1 MKTRLVVSL
10 IVLTSCQWTDAGR
23 ADAPLVPEPSAGAY
37 FPKKEYRPAPLPSFA
52 SLRDQLPAS
61 AVPNDAA
68 EHDENA
74 SIFRLVDKSDQ
85 GVGP

>member
-1 MKTRLVVSL
+1 VGLSL
-10 IVLTSCQWTDAGR
+10 GF
-23 ADAPLVPEPSAGAY
+23 SAGSAGLGAADDDGRCQFVY
-37 FPKKEYRPAPLPSFA
+37 EGEPGEL
-52 SLRDQLPAS
+52 LRDQLPAS

>member
-1 MKTRLVVSL
+1 VGLSL
-10 IVLTSCQWTDAGR
+10 GF
-23 ADAPLVPEPSAGAY
+23 SAGSAGLGAADDDGRCQFVY
-37 FPKKEYRPAPLPSFA
+37 EGAPGEL
-52 SLRDQLPAS
+52 LRDQLPAS

>member
-1 MKTRLVVSL
+1 LQTLAVGLSL
-10 IVLTSCQWTDAGR
+10 GFNA
-23 ADAPLVPEPSAGAY
+23 ESAGLGTADHDGRCQFVY
-37 FPKKEYRPAPLPSFA
+37 EGEPGEL
-52 SLRDQLPAS
+52 LRDELPD
-61 AVPNDAA
+61 DAA